1 MENIFVLAS
10 RTQLRFDLQGN
21 ITTEQLWKVDP
32 NNLINYEEQLTEV
45 VEGYGKSTRRKAGRK
60 TKEQEMNELRLA
72 NVSYVLDIRL
82 KEQEDAKTAAAD
94 KLHNQKIMDL
104 IAEKQ
109 DDSLKNM
116 SVDELKALLK

>member
-72 NVSYVLDIRL
+72 IVSYVLDIRL
-82 KEQEDAKTAAAD
+82 KEQEDAKTAAANKD
-94 KLHNQKIMDL
+94 HNQKIMDL

>member
-72 NVSYVLDIRL
+72 IVSYVLDIRL